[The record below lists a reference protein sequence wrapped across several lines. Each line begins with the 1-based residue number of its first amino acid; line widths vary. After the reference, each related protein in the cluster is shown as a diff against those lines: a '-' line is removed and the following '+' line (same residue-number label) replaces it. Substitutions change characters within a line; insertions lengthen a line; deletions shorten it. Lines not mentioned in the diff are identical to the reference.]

1 MKQDPVWRSGRSSNL
16 LARQPEVDAA
26 IGRVAEREPGQDAI
40 ACDGV
45 EIARDAMLHVVK
57 PGRGRL
63 ADAVR
68 FIAVP
73 PAASEAS
80 DFAPCRCCKQR
91 PPPAARR
98 NRDDVGDGWM
108 NPNKGSE
115 CLLHDPAEPCPWPL
129 PPRLRQSRQ

>member
-1 MKQDPVWRSGRSSNL
+1 MKQDPVWRSGRFSDF

-26 IGRVAEREPGQDAI
+26 IGRVAEREPSQHAI

-73 PAASEAS
+73 LAAGEPRNERGAHQALGVDDIIVGARPKDASEAS
-80 DFAPCRCCKQR
+80 NLAPCRWCK
-91 PPPAARR
+91 
-98 NRDDVGDGWM
+98 
-108 NPNKGSE
+108 
-115 CLLHDPAEPCPWPL
+115 
-129 PPRLRQSRQ
+129 

>member
-26 IGRVAEREPGQDAI
+26 VGRVAEREPGQDAI

-73 PAASEAS
+73 PAAGE
-80 DFAPCRCCKQR
+80 P
-91 PPPAARR
+91 R
-98 NRDDVGDGWM
+98 NERGA
-108 NPNKGSE
+108 
-115 CLLHDPAEPCPWPL
+115 H
-129 PPRLRQSRQ
+129 